1 MKRLYLLFFILTV
14 AGLAFAQTSYYWVG
28 SYSASWNDS
37 ANWNPVGVP
46 GANDDVTIP
55 SAGIVTYYPRI
66 YAASTCKNLNMDS
79 SSKLDLRDNMTLN
92 VTGELSTRGTI
103 YLGDNAHLTVLGNA
117 FWRSGSSIVCH
128 LGTKCTFHRDL
139 TITSAAEFNFGLEG
153 SGKIVFAGT
162 GHSTITVQNQNTWF
176 EQIYIDKT
184 SSGAIV
190 TVAEGND
197 FHLSE
202 LHVRPQNRFV
212 VNSSATINV
221 FKYGYTHL
229 NDGLIEDQNTG
240 SSTIYG
246 FKCNNGTVNFMGLY
260 LTTVR
265 FLGAGSYFNNVT
277 VSVNNGLTASDDFY
291 YPMKVNGDFS
301 ILNGNN
307 VNIADL
313 HVGGNWEN
321 TSTNTQT
328 YPSKVTFT
336 NKTSTPIVKS
346 NQAFNTLVTDTG
358 TKALSFAPGVDVSC
372 QIYSSISGGVDVYTN
387 ATFTVNGFTNPTNRI
402 PGRWYLSHPNGVINI
417 NNPSTVPFNG
427 WLEISSG
434 VLNLNNLRLGTLPG
448 TTSFML
454 GGTIHC
460 DGIYLQSTFQPTGG
474 TIVLESTD
482 TSYSMISLPADSW
495 LHTLQVQP
503 DTKTYHLFTDLTLKG
518 SFILN
523 SGEFSVKNPT
533 NGNINNMYVAEN
545 WINNRGPEFFHE
557 EEGTVVF
564 NGPGFQACKTDE
576 VFYTIV
582 VDKTP
587 PGSGGDAFRIES
599 PTSGVHLNVSC
610 QNYQWLAGALD
621 VSRRGTL
628 TINNVLNPTLEGN
641 FWCNEGCQLNINTSN
656 ISLNGSMHITGGE
669 INITQVG
676 AGFLYSHMLSG
687 SLEITSGSLNFTNAG
702 LVFPDTNP
710 FSTSISGGTISVV
723 RDFNCMR
730 NDFQPTGGT
739 LLIKGSGDNTISFTQ
754 SGSHLHN
761 LTIAKDDSE
770 AIVETW
776 GTTGTDI
783 VCNGNIIVNSGEF
796 RIKGFNF
803 ISKGNINVNNSG
815 KLSIFPNGQ
824 LKMGNAK
831 SININNGG
839 AFKSWSQPNAIV
851 ATLTGENPTS
861 FYDFNI
867 NSGGTF
873 EAEYTVFDHMGI
885 MGIYFKSGSIC
896 AQLSNS
902 SLSTGIQNGSLITFS
917 NTQNLTLDNIDFPRR
932 PTAHQ
937 DYKNVRK
944 SNSQGRIILTNFSGA
959 FSGSAYENDPYDT
972 IFWLGPDLDFVIDHI
987 MITQTDE
994 YVCGIRASS
1003 VTIKNIGTHDYLGE
1017 IRVDFYPNS
1026 PTAPAAGTE
1035 GTYHGFVTNLSAG
1048 KTKYVSYP
1056 QMSTDIAG
1064 DWTVWARVDT
1074 HNDIVETNENN
1085 NLSAPQIT
1093 TWSPLPPVSNLQL
1106 LSYGNNIALMKWDY
1120 TAPYNCFKIWGNEDP
1135 NFPPETTQLN
1145 YSLDGPTP
1153 GPSYAILVNML
1164 SSKRFYKVTAERDFP
1179 VLE

>member
-14 AGLAFAQTSYYWVG
+14 ASLAFAQNTYYWIGNTSENWSTASNWQSGHVPTAYDNAVITSIGTYQPFVYNDAECSNLTLSSSTSIEVNGARTLTVNGDLSTHGDVILRTSSTLIVKGNAIWASNSSLSDSG
-28 SYSASWNDS
+28 STARPICRFYKNLDINYTSNFNTSGSVIFSGTSNSIVTNNSSNVYFGFLTATKTSAS
-37 ANWNPVGVP
+37 
-46 GANDDVTIP
+46 GATVTIADGQGFTVRTI
-55 SAGIVTYYPRI
+55 SVYEGNKLINNSTATIVTNEI
-66 YAASTCKNLNMDS
+66 N
-79 SSKLDLRDNMTLN
+79 DL
-92 VTGELSTRGTI
+92 
-103 YLGDNAHLTVLGNA
+103 
-117 FWRSGSSIVCH
+117 
-128 LGTKCTFHRDL
+128 
-139 TITSAAEFNFGLEG
+139 
-153 SGKIVFAGT
+153 
-162 GHSTITVQNQNTWF
+162 
-176 EQIYIDKT
+176 
-184 SSGAIV
+184 
-190 TVAEGND
+190 
-197 FHLSE
+197 
-202 LHVRPQNRFV
+202 
-212 VNSSATINV
+212 
-221 FKYGYTHL
+221 
-229 NDGLIEDQNTG
+229 NTG
-240 SSTIYG
+240 SSTNYG
-246 FKCNNGTVNFMGLY
+246 FQCNHGTIEFSIVGQGELD
-260 LTTVR
+260 LR
-265 FLGAGSYFNNVT
+265 GAGTYFNNLTIDIAGGIIENEQDPPYPVVVKGDFVLLRGLT
-277 VSVNNGLTASDDFY
+277 VSINRLE
-291 YPMKVNGDFS
+291 
-301 ILNGNN
+301 
-307 VNIADL
+307 
-313 HVGGNWEN
+313 VGGNWEN
-321 TSTNTQT
+321 TSTNTTT
-328 YPSKVTFT
+328 YPQKVTFT

-434 VLNLNNLRLGTLPG
+434 VLNLNNLRLGTLSG
-448 TTSFML
+448 TTFYML

-460 DGIYLQSTFQPTGG
+460 DGIYLQSTFQPYGG

-495 LHTLQVQP
+495 LHNLQVQP

-533 NGNINNMYVAEN
+533 NNNIHTMYVAEN

-576 VFYTIV
+576 VFYTII

-599 PTSGVHLNVSC
+599 PTTGVYLNVSC
-610 QNYQWLAGALD
+610 QNYKWLAGALD

-702 LVFPDTNP
+702 MVFPNTNP

-723 RDFNCMR
+723 RDFNCLR

-739 LLIKGSGDNTISFTQ
+739 LLIKGSEDNTISFTQ
-754 SGSHLHN
+754 TGSHLYN
-761 LTIAKDDSE
+761 LTIAKDDPE

-803 ISKGNINVNNSG
+803 ISKGNISVNNSG
-815 KLSIFPNGQ
+815 KLSIFPNGK

-831 SININNGG
+831 SLNINNGG
-839 AFKSWSQPNAIV
+839 AFKSWSQPNSIV
-851 ATLTGENPTS
+851 ATLTGETS
-861 FYDFNI
+861 ESFFDFNV

-873 EAEYTVFDHMGI
+873 EAEYTVFEHMGI

-896 AQLSNS
+896 NQLSNC
-902 SLSTGIQNGSLITFS
+902 SLSTGKPSSSLITFS
-917 NTQNLTLDNIDFPRR
+917 NTQTLTLNNIDFPRR
-932 PTAHQ
+932 PSAYQT
-937 DYKNVRK
+937 YRNVRK
-944 SNSQGRIILTNFSGA
+944 GTSQGRIILTNFTGN
-959 FSGSAYENDPYDT
+959 FSGSAYENDPHDT
-972 IFWLGPDLDFVIDHI
+972 IFWLGPDVDFVVDHI
-987 MITQTDE
+987 MITQTDG
-994 YVCGIRASS
+994 YVCGVRASS
-1003 VTIKNIGTHDYLGE
+1003 VTIKNIGTHDYLGD
-1017 IRVDFYPNS
+1017 IRVDFYKDL

-1035 GTYHGFVTNLSAG
+1035 GTYHGFVTNLAAG
-1048 KTKYVSYP
+1048 KTKFVNP
-1056 QMSTDIAG
+1056 PLMSTDIAG

-1085 NLSAPQIT
+1085 NLSEPQIT
-1093 TWSPLPPVSNLQL
+1093 TWSPLPPVSNLQF
-1106 LSYGNNIALMKWDY
+1106 LSYDNNNALMKWDY
-1120 TAPYNCFKIWGNEDP
+1120 TAPYNCFKIWGNDDP

-1153 GPSYAILVNML
+1153 GPTYAILVNL
-1164 SSKRFYKVTAERDFP
+1164 RFSKRFFRVTAERDFP
-1179 VLE
+1179 DLE